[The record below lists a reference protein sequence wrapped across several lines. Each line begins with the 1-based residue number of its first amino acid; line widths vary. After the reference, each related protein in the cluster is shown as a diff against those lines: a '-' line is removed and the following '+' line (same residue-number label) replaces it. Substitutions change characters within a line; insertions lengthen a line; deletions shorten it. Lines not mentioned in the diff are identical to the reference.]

1 MAFARHSIAFAR
13 HPMAFARH
21 SMAFARHPMAFARHS
36 RESGNP
42 VSLENHGFPLS
53 RE

>member
-1 MAFARHSIAFAR
+1 MWDQEVQTEVQGEQDKAKGERAGK
-13 HPMAFARH
+13 
-21 SMAFARHPMAFARHS
+21 RHS

-42 VSLENHGFPLS
+42 ACRDPGFPLS